1 MHIPEKFISCDWGT
15 SNFRLRVIDTKTL
28 AILDE
33 YKTTR
38 GVNDVYNEFKSQRKI
53 DQGRFFSN
61 FLQEELGKITDLK
74 NDNVIVASGMISSSI
89 GMRELGYSQMPFKA
103 SGNNLFSKLLSINK
117 NLSVLM
123 ISGAR
128 TDSDVMRGE
137 EIQAVGL
144 SPYLPVQKEGL
155 LILPGT
161 HSKHLSFK
169 ENNYTNLDTYMTG
182 EMFKLF
188 SKNSIISNS
197 VEEGEFTDL
206 CKTSFLD
213 GVKDGAD
220 DGVNKHLFKI
230 RAFEL
235 LGRRKKVESYYYLSG
250 LLIGEELSY
259 LRDIETTICMA
270 ASGII
275 NDLYQIALKF
285 LIKKEENLIF
295 FDEEQLEKALLMG
308 QRKILEQYA

>member
-1 MHIPEKFISCDWGT
+1 MQIPDKFISCDWGT
-15 SNFRLRVIDTKTL
+15 SNFRLRVIDTETL

-38 GVNDVYNEFKSQRKI
+38 GVKEVYGEFRAQRKV

-61 FLQEELGKITDLK
+61 FLMEELKKVTDLSE
-74 NDNVIVASGMISSSI
+74 DNVIVASGMISSSI
-89 GMRELGYSQMPFKA
+89 GMRELGYSQMPFQA
-103 SGNNLFSKLLSINK
+103 SGNNLFSKLLSLKK

-128 TDSDVMRGE
+128 TESDMMRGE

-144 SPYLPVQKEGL
+144 SPYLPVQQEGL

-188 SKNSIISNS
+188 STNSIISNS
-197 VEEGEFTDL
+197 VEEGDFTESS
-206 CKTSFLD
+206 KHIFLEGLD
-213 GVKDGAD
+213 DGAA

-230 RAFEL
+230 RAFDL
-235 LGRRKKVESYYYLSG
+235 LGRRSKVDSYYYLSG

-259 LRDIETTICMA
+259 LKGSELTICMA
-270 ASGII
+270 ASGVI
-275 NDLYQIALKF
+275 NDLYQTALKH
-285 LIKKEENLIF
+285 IVEDNSKLIF
-295 FDEEQLEKALLMG
+295 FEEEVLEKALLMG
-308 QRKILEQYA
+308 QRKMLEQYV